1 MMPNPKLEAEE
12 VVMIFL
18 TTLTNAANAAKLYA
32 QRWKIECLFKHMKT
46 NGFNLEDMNLKDANK
61 NLLMMAIVTTAYIR
75 AIREGFKCKKKIP
88 IQRYED
94 GTQTREVS
102 LFRQGLAIL
111 TAKCFRF
118 IDFLKYLFSILK
130 PNNHA
135 FCKNVQ

>member
-1 MMPNPKLEAEE
+1 LLSKCSSKNKIVKKQIWLNGIAYTFVIATAKLEAEE

-32 QRWKIECLFKHMKT
+32 Q
-46 NGFNLEDMNLKDANK
+46 
-61 NLLMMAIVTTAYIR
+61 
-75 AIREGFKCKKKIP
+75 
-88 IQRYED
+88 
-94 GTQTREVS
+94 
-102 LFRQGLAIL
+102 QGLAIL

-118 IDFLKYLFSILK
+118 IDFLKYLFSILN